1 MSTNQRT
8 HWKALY
14 VNGDNVTYFDSFG
27 VEYIPKEIKKFI
39 ENKNIRTM
47 IYRIQANDSILCGY
61 FCINFINF
69 MVKRKNLFSPIYF
82 LLTNMKRMIKNT
94 TNFSIN

>member
-14 VNGDNVTYFDSFG
+14 VNGDNVTYIDSFG

-39 ENKNIRTM
+39 GNKNIRTM

-69 MVKRKNLFSPIYF
+69 MVKHKSLFSPMYF